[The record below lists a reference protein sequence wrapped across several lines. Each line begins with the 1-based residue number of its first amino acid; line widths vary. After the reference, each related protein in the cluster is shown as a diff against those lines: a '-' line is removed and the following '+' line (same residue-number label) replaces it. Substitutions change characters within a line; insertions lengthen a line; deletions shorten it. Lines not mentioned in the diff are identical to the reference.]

1 MPQPIEVLGAM
12 ITPAVLISAA
22 ALLLL
27 STAARLGR
35 VNERLLHLVAEIEH
49 APQRTQESARK
60 TRMVLEQMSSLTERL
75 LLLRSAAIAIYLAI
89 ALLVIT
95 SITSGMYVVFPQMT
109 SLAPIGLGLFGAIA
123 FLYSLVVLIQEAVIA
138 VRVTMHEADY
148 VRELLKERN
157 LPADS

>member
-27 STAARLGR
+27 STAARMGR
-35 VNERLLHLVAEIEH
+35 VNERLMHLVTEIERM
-49 APQRTQESARK
+49 PQIAHESEPKSRI
-60 TRMVLEQMSSLTERL
+60 VLEQMSSLAERL

-95 SITSGMYVVFPQMT
+95 SICSGMYVVFPQMT
-109 SLAPIGLGLFGAIA
+109 SLVPIGLGLFGAIA
-123 FLYSLVVLIQEAVIA
+123 FLYSLVMLIQEAVIA
-138 VRVTMHEADY
+138 VRVSIHEVAY
-148 VRELLKERN
+148 VRELLATRKAA
-157 LPADS
+157 PGK